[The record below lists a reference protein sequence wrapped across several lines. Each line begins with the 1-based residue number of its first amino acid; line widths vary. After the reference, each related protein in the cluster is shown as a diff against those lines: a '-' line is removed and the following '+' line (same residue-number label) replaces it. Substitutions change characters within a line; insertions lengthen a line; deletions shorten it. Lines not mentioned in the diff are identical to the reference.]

1 MNTQKKHGI
10 KEIRNIKTPARLAQ
24 YIDADGYM
32 AEEGV
37 SALLK
42 ILHSFKQ
49 ISEKYHITDIYPMA
63 TAAIRQSKN
72 REDILKRIKAEL
84 DLDAKIISGEMEAAL
99 GFEAAV
105 HTISYCDAVTID
117 IGGGSTELTFYEDKE
132 IIYSISLSF
141 GVVTLNKMFF

>member
-1 MNTQKKHGI
+1 MKKISLIDIGSNTIRLVLFEYTEKHGI

-49 ISEKYHITDIYPMA
+49 ISEKYHITIF
-63 TAAIRQSKN
+63 
-72 REDILKRIKAEL
+72 ILWRLLLL
-84 DLDAKIISGEMEAAL
+84 DSLKTVKI
-99 GFEAAV
+99 F
-105 HTISYCDAVTID
+105 
-117 IGGGSTELTFYEDKE
+117 
-132 IIYSISLSF
+132 
-141 GVVTLNKMFF
+141 